1 MPVLSSFREKMTV
14 KRLNTALFLNLMKQF
29 VRIFVPIIS
38 CLFSIN
44 CSGKKTYGEEI
55 SNFKISRIDTELY
68 NYLSKHEPDS
78 ILKADTGFLN
88 VFGEKV
94 IYIGRTDSTG
104 FYERLK
110 KYFSEPTLMELYRSE
125 QEQFMDIQTLTNE
138 VAYGLNVF
146 LNEFPDIKRPQVYLH
161 VSGLNQNVIVSD
173 EILSLSADKYLGA
186 DYPLY
191 RQFFYDYQR
200 QLMTPERMA
209 PDYLLGFMT
218 ANLPFR
224 GKADVLLDRML
235 YEGKL
240 RYILSQL
247 LPNRQPWEYT
257 GYNEA
262 QYSWCVNNQKRIWKT
277 ILENQHLFS
286 GNYMTTDQYLK
297 DAPYTS
303 FLPVESPGK
312 AGVWLG
318 YQIIV
323 SYMKQNP
330 DTGFRELT
338 ELTDYQDLL
347 KRSKYKP

>member
-1 MPVLSSFREKMTV
+1 MMFCFSS
-14 KRLNTALFLNLMKQF
+14 
-29 VRIFVPIIS
+29 S
-38 CLFSIN
+38 G
-44 CSGKKTYGEEI
+44 CSGKETGREEV
-55 SNFKISRIDTELY
+55 SDFKINRMDTELF
-68 NYLSKHEPDS
+68 NYLSNNASDS
-78 ILKADTGFLN
+78 ILQADTGFLN

-94 IYIGRTDSTG
+94 IHIGRTDSTG

-110 KYFSEPTLMELYRSE
+110 KYFSEPTLMELYRNE
-125 QEQFMDIQTLTNE
+125 QGQFSDIQTLTNE

-191 RQFFYDYQR
+191 GQFFYDYQR
-200 QLMTPERMA
+200 QLMSPDRMA
-209 PDYLLGFMT
+209 PDYLLGFMM

-247 LPNRQPWEYT
+247 LPDRQPWEYV

-262 QYSWCVNNQKRIWKT
+262 QYTWCAGNQKRIWET
-277 ILENQHLFS
+277 ILENQHLFA
-286 GNYMTTDQYLK
+286 GNYPVTNQYLK
-297 DAPYTS
+297 EAPHTP
-303 FLPVESPGK
+303 FLPVESPGRV
-312 AGVWLG
+312 GIWLG
-318 YQIIV
+318 YQIII

-330 DTGFRELT
+330 DTGFRQLT
-338 ELTDYQDLL
+338 EVTDYRDLL
-347 KRSKYKP
+347 KQSKYKP